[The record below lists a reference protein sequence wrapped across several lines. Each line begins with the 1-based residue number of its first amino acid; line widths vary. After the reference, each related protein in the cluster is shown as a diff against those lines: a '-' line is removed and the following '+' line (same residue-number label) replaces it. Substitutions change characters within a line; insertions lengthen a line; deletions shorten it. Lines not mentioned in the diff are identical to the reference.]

1 MPQDRVSGSATSR
14 PSTLPAGSSARLR
27 IADSMLLGGFALVV
41 AIVSVVLVVMSLGK
55 PLDSALGQVAFTMGG
70 STPGL
75 FLLNMVFSYRDERR
89 GLRQQGRRGL
99 MLSGLAVAVANAPLF
114 LAN

>member
-1 MPQDRVSGSATSR
+1 M
-14 PSTLPAGSSARLR
+14 
-27 IADSMLLGGFALVV
+27 ADSMLLGGFALAL
-41 AIVSVVLVVMSLGK
+41 AIVSIVLDMSLQK
-55 PLDSALGQVAFTMGG
+55 PLDSGLGQIAFTMAG